1 MCPRNVKTLLK
12 KELKMVL
19 KNETKNIK
27 APGALE
33 LENNIIRDDK
43 SSEGVYRLSVCA
55 WGEWGVLKAFC
66 TAKFEIRKKKKKSL
80 TPVAV
85 VHTRDP
91 CTQEGKAEFKVT
103 WLCIQDL
110 SQKCQVWDSCPCFP
124 LLC

>member
-55 WGEWGVLKAFC
+55 WGEG
-66 TAKFEIRKKKKKSL
+66 ES
-80 TPVAV
+80 
-85 VHTRDP
+85 
-91 CTQEGKAEFKVT
+91 
-103 WLCIQDL
+103 
-110 SQKCQVWDSCPCFP
+110 
-124 LLC
+124 